1 MYSWQMVWLCRLI
14 QNFYVAFGYTNL
26 YKRHTCTA
34 DTEPTGLQHVYSSH
48 KRALLHVTLLGAG
61 RSLLLFDESFS
72 EEVQFTLDQ
81 PHMLCRG
88 NKCLMFSRLTAS
100 SSSSS
105 STSLLP
111 IHSLYTHSKL
121 SIVFSLITT
130 FSLSSL
136 LPSLPPPSPTS
147 SSSPF
152 SLLPFPFPA
161 SFPLPH
167 SSLPSLLLHT
177 HSLSCSALS
186 TASPLISSFFLF
198 SSTAMDSRRAFTC
211 CSN

>member
-48 KRALLHVTLLGAG
+48 KRAPLHVTLLGAG
-61 RSLLLFDESFS
+61 RSLLLFDESFF

-88 NKCLMFSRLTAS
+88 NGCLMFSRLTA
-100 SSSSS
+100 SSSS

-136 LPSLPPPSPTS
+136 LPPLPPPLPLSLS
-147 SSSPF
+147 SLF
-152 SLLPFPFPA
+152 LSLLPSLFLIPP
-161 SFPLPH
+161 SPP
-167 SSLPSLLLHT
+167 SSSTHT
-177 HSLSCSALS
+177 H
-186 TASPLISSFFLF
+186 
-198 SSTAMDSRRAFTC
+198 
-211 CSN
+211 